1 MIACFLDG
9 NSCALFVS
17 RRLLKEKLQFVR
29 GIALGI
35 DSAVLELQERTWPA
49 SGSPPHRGTHTHHDG
64 SSVDPF
70 TR

>member
-9 NSCALFVS
+9 DPCALFVS
-17 RRLLKEKLQFVR
+17 RRLLKEKLQFGR

-49 SGSPPHRGTHTHHDG
+49 CGSSPHRATHTHQDG

-70 TR
+70 PR